1 MKRPVCVFCFTGLLT
16 QLAAV
21 CLPQAAFWPLAVFC
35 VLACGVLFAAR
46 RKAVFPAVGA
56 AILAGSLLFLNT
68 QLRLYL
74 PARSLAGR
82 QVMLMAVVSETD
94 SSYVDGMVSAS
105 LAVETVDGGPER
117 LSLYCPCLPE
127 CEAGDRI
134 QGVFWVEALERGG
147 YGWSRYADG
156 MFAQCEYASGFVRA
170 GRQDSFRL
178 ALRRFGLR
186 LSANIRRYLR
196 QEEGGILAAMTT
208 GDRRFLSSGQTAL
221 YRRAGI
227 PHILV
232 VSGLH
237 VSVLC
242 GLVLP
247 RARSRRMRVLRAWLS
262 MGAAVLLMGI
272 VGFTPSVTRAG
283 IAALILNLGVLLL
296 QPGDSLTAL
305 AAAVFLMSA
314 GNAYAVCDLALQL
327 SFAATLG
334 VLLGGEWT
342 AALSRAPWAQEG
354 FGAAAA
360 SALQSAAAS
369 LGAAVCTFPVLVFWG
384 LNVSAVSLLA
394 NLLTLWLAQPI
405 LFCGLLT
412 ALCGL
417 TPLLYP
423 LQRCFGL
430 LGALFVR
437 LLTALAGRLAGLPGA
452 QLYFETPYAGIAALA
467 VLVYALLLFRMGCG
481 RRRILFSAG
490 AMLAL
495 AVLAGSVLAKD
506 VLRVTLVGSSWSPA
520 VVLTENGHAAVLYR
534 GGSYNTAQIGRFLE
548 QRGIGQIDLVVDLRY
563 AAAQPCPLE
572 AEQTL
577 ALAALERYEVR
588 RLAWQDAALSLY
600 SSGEGGAVWMD
611 LGGVS
616 AAAVSGTLETAQPVA
631 ADVLLAASG
640 SPGALRAETVLTL
653 HRGYPWLDNG
663 GENTVYYGRAGL
675 CLAVRPGKSYRITGA
690 EHGG

>member
-1 MKRPVCVFCFTGLLT
+1 MKRPVCVFCFAGLLT

-21 CLPQAAFWPLAVFC
+21 CLPRAAFWPLAAFC
-35 VLACGVLFAAR
+35 VLVCAALFAAR
-46 RKAVFPAVGA
+46 RKAAFPVVGA
-56 AILAGSLLFLNT
+56 AILAGSLLFLST

-74 PARSLAGR
+74 PARALAGR
-82 QVMLMAVVSETD
+82 QAMLTAVVSETGH
-94 SSYVDGMVSAS
+94 SYVDGMVSAS
-105 LAVETVDGGPER
+105 LAVETVDGRAQR

-134 QGVFWVEALERGG
+134 RGVFRVEALERGG
-147 YGWSRYADG
+147 YGWSYYADG
-156 MFAQCEYASGFVRA
+156 TFAQCEYASGFART
-170 GRQDSFRL
+170 GSQTSLRL

-262 MGAAVLLMGI
+262 IFAAAVLMGI

-283 IAALILNLGVLLL
+283 IAALVLNLGILLL

-327 SFAATLG
+327 SFTATLG
-334 VLLGGEWT
+334 VLMGGEWT
-342 AALSRAPWAQEG
+342 AYLSKAPWAQG
-354 FGAAAA
+354 GLGAAAA
-360 SALQSAAAS
+360 RILQSAAAS

-417 TPLLYP
+417 VPLLYP

-430 LGALFVR
+430 LGALFIR
-437 LLTALAGRLAGLPGA
+437 LLTALAGWLAGLPGA

-467 VLVYALLLFRMGCG
+467 VLVYAVLLFRMGCS
-481 RRRILFSAG
+481 RRRILFSVG
-490 AMLAL
+490 TMLAL
-495 AVLAGSVLAKD
+495 TAFAGSVLAKD
-506 VLRVTLVGSSWSPA
+506 VLRVTLVGNSWSPA
-520 VVLTENGHAAVLYR
+520 VVLTENGRAAVLYR
-534 GGSYNTAQIGRFLE
+534 GGSYNAAQIGRFLE

-563 AAAQPCPLE
+563 AASQPCPLE

-577 ALAALERYEVR
+577 ALAELERYEVR
-588 RLAWQDAALSLY
+588 RLDWQAAELLLY
-600 SSGEGGAVWMD
+600 SSGDGGAVWVE

-616 AAAVSGTLETAQPVA
+616 AATVSGTLKTAQPVA
-631 ADVLLAASG
+631 ADFLLAASG
-640 SPGALRAETVLTL
+640 SPGPLQAGKILTL
-653 HRGYPWLDNG
+653 HRGYPWLDNS

-675 CLAVRPGKSYRITGA
+675 CLAVRPEKSYRITGA